1 MVVES
6 KILNIDKIKNMKSDK
21 NAKLFDVDKVEG
33 GIVIRNRKPGDK
45 IRISG
50 LGGSKKIKDLLI
62 DLKVPKEQRNKI
74 PIMSDQNGIMC
85 VGTYRDSE
93 SYKVDT
99 RTTEVLKICFKYL

>member
-1 MVVES
+1 
-6 KILNIDKIKNMKSDK
+6 
-21 NAKLFDVDKVEG
+21 G

-62 DLKVPKEQRNKI
+62 DLKVPKEQRNNI
-74 PIMSDQNGIMC
+74 PIMADKNGIMC

-93 SYKVDT
+93 SYKVDAN
-99 RTTEVLKICFKYL
+99 TTEVLKICIKYL